1 MKKPEGETP
10 DPTRTTEG
18 CAAFLEA
25 EDATTTNTTAR
36 TAGVSDV
43 KVEKFSTLAA
53 RLLTA
58 EAGLVKNNNRLK
70 EVRQAVVKAAQ
81 QYHTSRYSLGEALH
95 AYKDFFM
102 EERGWMFA
110 AKEIGAVLQCGERT
124 IRNIV
129 ADYLRASKL
138 PESVIAAAEEQG
150 IDLAK
155 RKNAPLLEVIK
166 DGLAG
171 NNTPTMPD
179 AQQLVGK
186 VLQMPAAAKA
196 NKTTKKQSKSAKSTT
211 GDSFTRLTQDEEQR
225 FGIRMKIRTALTNIG
240 ADRKLEEL
248 LAALEEEM
256 YDAWGMTDPVT
267 VTLNPHTSGLT
278 IDGRMRVAA

>member
-1 MKKPEGETP
+1 MNKPEHAAP
-10 DPTRTTEG
+10 DSTRTTEG
-18 CAAFLEA
+18 CAAVLEA
-25 EDATTTNTTAR
+25 EDATTTNATAT
-36 TAGVSDV
+36 TAGVSGV
-43 KVEKFSTLAA
+43 KVENFSTLAA

-58 EAGLVKNNNRLK
+58 DAGLVKNNKGLL

-81 QYHTSRYSLGEALH
+81 QYHTSRYSLGKALH

-102 EERGWMFA
+102 EERGWMIA

-124 IRNIV
+124 ICNIV

-138 PESVIAAAEEQG
+138 PESVIAAAEEKG

-179 AQQLVGK
+179 AQRLMGK
-186 VLQMPAAAKA
+186 VLKMRKGQVAKDA
-196 NKTTKKQSKSAKSTT
+196 PDKHKAGKL
-211 GDSFTRLTQDEEQR
+211 RWEV
-225 FGIRMKIRTALTNIG
+225 RMKIRTGLSNI
-240 ADRKLEEL
+240 APEEKLPEII
-248 LAALEEEM
+248 AALEEEM

-278 IDGRMRVAA
+278 IDGRKRVAA